1 MKTKDIKS
9 IEKSKSITD
18 KAKEL
23 KDIII
28 KNANDLADRILNRAI
43 AREEAEKLWAE
54 KKEELLKKA
63 SEARKKAAQEK
74 RNKRNEKRL
83 EINKTI
89 PFCHI
94 GKFADPEDVTK
105 YNDYITTVRKRQ
117 EELKEEINSK
127 SKVEKKQDKTEK
139 NINKVN
145 VHKRKP
151 DQRTTADERI
161 KAAIERKIQGKA
173 NYRKELQKQ
182 ASEIE
187 ADPEG
192 YQARQQKKQ
201 KSEQERLDM
210 LAAKR
215 KDRLDRK
222 IKTELTIKQRIL
234 KQIED
239 FKESQKKRL
248 EKKKLKQA
256 KYITKGGEKVNKFK
270 IKTPLRPS
278 TIVEKKDITLNSYN
292 VIIARVTD
300 KNTII
305 DSKPQVIKCKPNTL
319 SNHIKDIHNSNMKD
333 KNSENYVGTF
343 VYSIDQPDHCIFEM
357 ISNSKLNIE
366 GKLTSRL
373 AAQRE
378 TKAA

>member
-23 KDIII
+23 KEIII
-28 KNANDLADRILNRAI
+28 KNANDLADRILDRAI
-43 AREEAEKLWAE
+43 AREEAEKQWAE

-63 SEARKKAAQEK
+63 TELRKKAAQEK
-74 RNKRNEKRL
+74 RDRRNNQRL

-89 PFCHI
+89 PFCHA
-94 GKFADPEDVTK
+94 GKFANPEDVTK
-105 YNDYITTVRKRQ
+105 YNDYIAAVRKQQ
-117 EELKEEINSK
+117 EELANKAKTESKKKET
-127 SKVEKKQDKTEK
+127 VEKKHDKKDT
-139 NINKVN
+139 V
-145 VHKRKP
+145 KRTP
-151 DQRTTADERI
+151 TMRTTKDERI
-161 KAAIERKIQGKA
+161 QAAIEKKIQGKA

-187 ADPEG
+187 ADPKG
-192 YQARQQKKQ
+192 YQERQQKKQ

-215 KDRLDRK
+215 KERLEKK
-222 IKTELTIKQRIL
+222 IKNELTTKQLVL
-234 KQIED
+234 KQIND

-248 EKKKLKQA
+248 EKKDLKRA
-256 KYITKGGEKVNKFK
+256 KYITKGDEKVNKFK

-278 TIVEKKDITLNSYN
+278 VIIEKKDTELNSYN
-292 VIIARVTD
+292 VVIARVTD

-305 DSKPQVIKCKPNTL
+305 DSKPQVVKCKSNTL
-319 SNHIKDIHNSNMKD
+319 SDHIKDIHNTCMKD
-333 KNSENYVGTF
+333 KNNENYVGTF
-343 VYSIDQPDHCIFEM
+343 VYPIDQPDHCIFEM
-357 ISNSKLNIE
+357 INSKKLNIE
-366 GKLTSRL
+366 GKLTSRI
-373 AAQRE
+373 ASQRE

>member
-23 KDIII
+23 KEIII
-28 KNANDLADRILNRAI
+28 SNANALADRILDRAI
-43 AREEAEKLWAE
+43 AREEAEKQWAE

-63 SEARKKAAQEK
+63 TELRKKAAQEK
-74 RNKRNEKRL
+74 RDRRNNQRL

-89 PFCHI
+89 PFCHA
-94 GKFADPEDVTK
+94 GKFANPEDVTK
-105 YNDYITTVRKRQ
+105 YNDYIAAVRKQQ
-117 EELKEEINSK
+117 EELANKA
-127 SKVEKKQDKTEK
+127 KTESK
-139 NINKVN
+139 EKDTVKKHNKKDTV
-145 VHKRKP
+145 KRTP
-151 DQRTTADERI
+151 TMRTTKDERI
-161 KAAIERKIQGKA
+161 QAAIEKKIQGKA

-187 ADPEG
+187 ADPKG
-192 YQARQQKKQ
+192 YQERQQKKQ

-215 KDRLDRK
+215 KERLEKK
-222 IKTELTIKQRIL
+222 IKNELTTKQLVL
-234 KQIED
+234 KQIND

-248 EKKKLKQA
+248 EKKDLKRA

-278 TIVEKKDITLNSYN
+278 VIIEKKDTELNSYN
-292 VIIARVTD
+292 VVIARVTD

-305 DSKPQVIKCKPNTL
+305 DSKPQVVKCKSNTL
-319 SNHIKDIHNSNMKD
+319 SNHIKDIHNTCMKD
-333 KNSENYVGTF
+333 KNNENYVGTF
-343 VYSIDQPDHCIFEM
+343 VYPIDQPDHCIFEM
-357 ISNSKLNIE
+357 INSKKLNIE
-366 GKLTSRL
+366 GKLTSRI
-373 AAQRE
+373 ASQRE

>member
-1 MKTKDIKS
+1 MKTRDIKS

-23 KDIII
+23 KERII
-28 KNANDLADRILNRAI
+28 KNANDLADRILDRAI
-43 AREEAEKLWAE
+43 AREEAEKQWAE

-63 SEARKKAAQEK
+63 TELRKKAAQEK
-74 RNKRNEKRL
+74 RDRRNNQRL

-89 PFCHI
+89 PFCHA
-94 GKFADPEDVTK
+94 GKFANPEDVTK
-105 YNDYITTVRKRQ
+105 YNDYIAAVRKRQ
-117 EELKEEINSK
+117 EELANKAKTESKKEET
-127 SKVEKKQDKTEK
+127 VEKKH
-139 NINKVN
+139 NKKDTV
-145 VHKRKP
+145 KRTP
-151 DQRTTADERI
+151 TMRTTKDERI
-161 KAAIERKIQGKA
+161 QAAIEKKIQGKA

-187 ADPEG
+187 ADPKG
-192 YQARQQKKQ
+192 YQERQQKKQ

-215 KDRLDRK
+215 KERLEKK
-222 IKTELTIKQRIL
+222 IKNELTTKQLVL
-234 KQIED
+234 KQIND

-248 EKKKLKQA
+248 EKKDLKRA

-278 TIVEKKDITLNSYN
+278 VIIEKKDTELNSYN
-292 VIIARVTD
+292 VVIARVTD

-305 DSKPQVIKCKPNTL
+305 DSKPQVVKCKSNTL
-319 SNHIKDIHNSNMKD
+319 SNHIKDIHNTCMKD
-333 KNSENYVGTF
+333 KNNENYVGTF
-343 VYSIDQPDHCIFEM
+343 VYPIDQPDHCIFEM
-357 ISNSKLNIE
+357 INSKKLNIE
-366 GKLTSRL
+366 GKLTSRI
-373 AAQRE
+373 ASQRE

>member
-1 MKTKDIKS
+1 MKNIDIKS

-23 KDIII
+23 KERII
-28 KNANDLADRILNRAI
+28 KNANDLADRILDRAI
-43 AREEAEKLWAE
+43 AREEAEKQWAE

-63 SEARKKAAQEK
+63 TELRKKAAQEK
-74 RNKRNEKRL
+74 RDRRNNQRL

-89 PFCHI
+89 PFCHV
-94 GKFADPEDVTK
+94 GKFANPEDVTK
-105 YNDYITTVRKRQ
+105 YNDYIAAVRKRQ
-117 EELKEEINSK
+117 EELANKAKTESKKEET
-127 SKVEKKQDKTEK
+127 VEKKHDKKDT
-139 NINKVN
+139 V
-145 VHKRKP
+145 KRTP
-151 DQRTTADERI
+151 TMRTTKDERI
-161 KAAIERKIQGKA
+161 QAAIEKKIQGKA

-187 ADPEG
+187 ADPKG
-192 YQARQQKKQ
+192 YQERQQKKQ

-215 KDRLDRK
+215 KERLEKK
-222 IKTELTIKQRIL
+222 IKNELTTKQLVL
-234 KQIED
+234 KQIND

-248 EKKKLKQA
+248 EKKDLKRA

-278 TIVEKKDITLNSYN
+278 VIIEKKSTELNSYN
-292 VIIARVTD
+292 VVIARVTD

-305 DSKPQVIKCKPNTL
+305 DSKPQVVKCKSNTL
-319 SNHIKDIHNSNMKD
+319 SDHIKDIHNTCMKD
-333 KNSENYVGTF
+333 KNNENYVGTF
-343 VYSIDQPDHCIFEM
+343 VYPIDQPDHCIFEM
-357 ISNSKLNIE
+357 INSKKLNIE
-366 GKLTSRL
+366 GKLTSRI
-373 AAQRE
+373 ASQRE

>member
-1 MKTKDIKS
+1 MKNIDIKS

-23 KDIII
+23 KERII
-28 KNANDLADRILNRAI
+28 KNANDLADRILDRAI
-43 AREEAEKLWAE
+43 AREEAEKQWAE

-63 SEARKKAAQEK
+63 TELRKKAAQEK
-74 RNKRNEKRL
+74 RDRRNNQRL

-89 PFCHI
+89 PFCHA
-94 GKFADPEDVTK
+94 GKFANPEDVTK
-105 YNDYITTVRKRQ
+105 YNDYIAAVRKRQ
-117 EELKEEINSK
+117 EELANKAKTESKKEET
-127 SKVEKKQDKTEK
+127 VEKKH
-139 NINKVN
+139 NKKDTV
-145 VHKRKP
+145 KRTP
-151 DQRTTADERI
+151 TMRTTKDERI
-161 KAAIERKIQGKA
+161 KAAIEKKIQGKA

-187 ADPEG
+187 ADPKG

-278 TIVEKKDITLNSYN
+278 VIIEKKDTELNSYN
-292 VIIARVTD
+292 VVIARVTD

-305 DSKPQVIKCKPNTL
+305 DSKPQVVKCKSNTL
-319 SNHIKDIHNSNMKD
+319 SNHIKDIHNTCMKD
-333 KNSENYVGTF
+333 KNNENYVGTF
-343 VYSIDQPDHCIFEM
+343 VYPIDQPDHCIFEM
-357 ISNSKLNIE
+357 INSKKLNIE
-366 GKLTSRL
+366 GKLTSRI
-373 AAQRE
+373 ASQRE

>member
-23 KDIII
+23 KEIII
-28 KNANDLADRILNRAI
+28 SNANALADRILDRAI
-43 AREEAEKLWAE
+43 AREEAEKQWAE

-63 SEARKKAAQEK
+63 TELRKKAAQEK
-74 RNKRNEKRL
+74 RDRRNNQRL

-89 PFCHI
+89 PFCHA
-94 GKFADPEDVTK
+94 GKFANPEDVTK
-105 YNDYITTVRKRQ
+105 YNNYIAAVRKQQ
-117 EELKEEINSK
+117 EELANKVETESKKEET
-127 SKVEKKQDKTEK
+127 VEKKH
-139 NINKVN
+139 NKKDTV
-145 VHKRKP
+145 KRTP
-151 DQRTTADERI
+151 TMRTTKDERI
-161 KAAIERKIQGKA
+161 QAAIEKKIQGKV

-187 ADPEG
+187 ADPKG
-192 YQARQQKKQ
+192 YQERQQKKQ

-215 KDRLDRK
+215 KERLEKK
-222 IKTELTIKQRIL
+222 IKNELTTKQLVL
-234 KQIED
+234 KQIND

-248 EKKKLKQA
+248 EKKDLKRA

-270 IKTPLRPS
+270 IKAPLRPS
-278 TIVEKKDITLNSYN
+278 VIIEKKSTELNSYN
-292 VIIARVTD
+292 VVIARVTD

-305 DSKPQVIKCKPNTL
+305 DSKPQVVKCKSNTL
-319 SNHIKDIHNSNMKD
+319 SNHIKDIHNTCMKD
-333 KNSENYVGTF
+333 KNNENYVGTF
-343 VYSIDQPDHCIFEM
+343 VYPIDQPDHCIFEM
-357 ISNSKLNIE
+357 INSKKLNIE
-366 GKLTSRL
+366 GKLTSRI
-373 AAQRE
+373 ASQRE

>member
-1 MKTKDIKS
+1 MKNIDIKS

-23 KDIII
+23 KERII
-28 KNANDLADRILNRAI
+28 KNANDLADRILDRAI
-43 AREEAEKLWAE
+43 AREEAEKQWAE

-63 SEARKKAAQEK
+63 TELRKKAAQEK
-74 RNKRNEKRL
+74 RDRRNNQRL

-89 PFCHI
+89 PFCHV
-94 GKFADPEDVTK
+94 GKFANPEDVTK
-105 YNDYITTVRKRQ
+105 YNDYIAAVRKRQ
-117 EELKEEINSK
+117 EELANKAKTESKKEET
-127 SKVEKKQDKTEK
+127 VEKKHDKKDT
-139 NINKVN
+139 V
-145 VHKRKP
+145 KRTP
-151 DQRTTADERI
+151 TMRTTKDERI
-161 KAAIERKIQGKA
+161 QAAIEKKIQGKA

-187 ADPEG
+187 ADPKG
-192 YQARQQKKQ
+192 YQERQQKKQ

-215 KDRLDRK
+215 KERLEKK
-222 IKTELTIKQRIL
+222 IKNELTTKQLVL
-234 KQIED
+234 KQIND

-248 EKKKLKQA
+248 EKKDLKRA

-278 TIVEKKDITLNSYN
+278 VIIEKKDTELNSYN
-292 VIIARVTD
+292 VVIARVTD

-305 DSKPQVIKCKPNTL
+305 DSKPQVVKCKSNTL
-319 SNHIKDIHNSNMKD
+319 SDHIKDIHNTCMKD
-333 KNSENYVGTF
+333 KNNENYVGTF
-343 VYSIDQPDHCIFEM
+343 VYPIDQPDHCIFEM
-357 ISNSKLNIE
+357 INSKKLNIE
-366 GKLTSRL
+366 GKLTSRI
-373 AAQRE
+373 ASQRE

>member
-23 KDIII
+23 KEIII
-28 KNANDLADRILNRAI
+28 SNANALADRILDRAI
-43 AREEAEKLWAE
+43 AREEVEKQWAE

-63 SEARKKAAQEK
+63 TELRKKAAQEK
-74 RNKRNEKRL
+74 RDRRNNQRL

-89 PFCHI
+89 PFCHA
-94 GKFADPEDVTK
+94 GKFANPEDVTK
-105 YNDYITTVRKRQ
+105 YNDYIAAVRKQQ
-117 EELKEEINSK
+117 EELANKAKTESKKEET
-127 SKVEKKQDKTEK
+127 VEKKYDKKDT
-139 NINKVN
+139 V
-145 VHKRKP
+145 KRTP
-151 DQRTTADERI
+151 TMRTTKDERI
-161 KAAIERKIQGKA
+161 QAAIEKKIQGKA

-187 ADPEG
+187 ADPKG
-192 YQARQQKKQ
+192 YQERQQKKQ

-215 KDRLDRK
+215 KERLEKK
-222 IKTELTIKQRIL
+222 IKNELTTKQLVL
-234 KQIED
+234 KQIND

-248 EKKKLKQA
+248 EKKDLKRA

-278 TIVEKKDITLNSYN
+278 VIIEKKDTELNSYN
-292 VIIARVTD
+292 VVIARVTD

-305 DSKPQVIKCKPNTL
+305 DSKPQVVKCKSNTL
-319 SNHIKDIHNSNMKD
+319 SNHIKDIHNTCMKD
-333 KNSENYVGTF
+333 KNNENYVGTF
-343 VYSIDQPDHCIFEM
+343 VYPIDQPDHCIFEM
-357 ISNSKLNIE
+357 INNKKLNIE
-366 GKLTSRL
+366 GKLTSRM
-373 AAQRE
+373 ASQRE

>member
-23 KDIII
+23 KEIII
-28 KNANDLADRILNRAI
+28 SNANALADRILNRAI
-43 AREEAEKLWAE
+43 AREEAEKQWAE

-63 SEARKKAAQEK
+63 TELRKKAAQEK
-74 RNKRNEKRL
+74 RDRRNNQRL

-89 PFCHI
+89 PFCHA
-94 GKFADPEDVTK
+94 GKFANPEDITK
-105 YNDYITTVRKRQ
+105 YNDYIAAVRKQQ
-117 EELKEEINSK
+117 EELANKV
-127 SKVEKKQDKTEK
+127 KVESKEKDTVKKH
-139 NINKVN
+139 NKKDTV
-145 VHKRKP
+145 KRTP
-151 DQRTTADERI
+151 TMRTTKDERI
-161 KAAIERKIQGKA
+161 QAAIEKKIQGKA

-187 ADPEG
+187 ADPKG
-192 YQARQQKKQ
+192 YQERQQKKQ

-215 KDRLDRK
+215 KERLEKK
-222 IKTELTIKQRIL
+222 IKNELTTKQLVL
-234 KQIED
+234 KQINN

-248 EKKKLKQA
+248 EKKDLKRA

-278 TIVEKKDITLNSYN
+278 VIIEKKDTELNSYN
-292 VIIARVTD
+292 VVIARVTD

-305 DSKPQVIKCKPNTL
+305 DSKPQVVKCKSNTL
-319 SNHIKDIHNSNMKD
+319 SNHIKDIHNTYIKD
-333 KNSENYVGTF
+333 KNNENYVGTF
-343 VYSIDQPDHCIFEM
+343 VYPIDQPDHCIFEM
-357 ISNSKLNIE
+357 INSKKLNIE
-366 GKLTSRL
+366 GKLTSRI
-373 AAQRE
+373 ASQRE

>member
-23 KDIII
+23 KERII
-28 KNANDLADRILNRAI
+28 KNANDLADRILDRAI
-43 AREEAEKLWAE
+43 AREEAEKQWAE

-63 SEARKKAAQEK
+63 TELRKKAAQEK
-74 RNKRNEKRL
+74 RDRRNNQRL

-89 PFCHI
+89 PFCHV
-94 GKFADPEDVTK
+94 GKFANPEDVTK
-105 YNDYITTVRKRQ
+105 YNDYIAAVRKQQ
-117 EELKEEINSK
+117 EELA
-127 SKVEKKQDKTEK
+127 
-139 NINKVN
+139 NKVKAESKEKDTVKKHN
-145 VHKRKP
+145 KKDTVKHTP
-151 DQRTTADERI
+151 TMRTTKDERI
-161 KAAIERKIQGKA
+161 QAAIEKKIQGKA

-187 ADPEG
+187 ADPKG
-192 YQARQQKKQ
+192 YQERQQKKQ

-215 KDRLDRK
+215 KERLEKK
-222 IKTELTIKQRIL
+222 IKNELTTKQLVL
-234 KQIED
+234 KQIND

-248 EKKKLKQA
+248 EKKDLKRA

-278 TIVEKKDITLNSYN
+278 VIIEKKDTELNSYN
-292 VIIARVTD
+292 VVIARVTD

-305 DSKPQVIKCKPNTL
+305 DSKPQIVKCKSNTL
-319 SNHIKDIHNSNMKD
+319 SDHIKDIHNTCMKD
-333 KNSENYVGTF
+333 KNNENYVGTF
-343 VYSIDQPDHCIFEM
+343 VYPIDQPDHCIFEM
-357 ISNSKLNIE
+357 INSKKLNIE
-366 GKLTSRL
+366 GKLTSRI
-373 AAQRE
+373 ASQRE

>member
-1 MKTKDIKS
+1 MKNIDIKS

-23 KDIII
+23 KERII
-28 KNANDLADRILNRAI
+28 KNANALADRILDRAI
-43 AREEAEKLWAE
+43 AREEAEKQWAE

-63 SEARKKAAQEK
+63 TELRKKAAQEK
-74 RNKRNEKRL
+74 RDRRNNQRL

-89 PFCHI
+89 PFCHV
-94 GKFADPEDVTK
+94 GKFANPEDVTK
-105 YNDYITTVRKRQ
+105 YNDYIAAVRKQQ
-117 EELKEEINSK
+117 EELANKAKTESKKEET
-127 SKVEKKQDKTEK
+127 VEKKH
-139 NINKVN
+139 NKKDTV
-145 VHKRKP
+145 KRTP
-151 DQRTTADERI
+151 TMRTTKDERI
-161 KAAIERKIQGKA
+161 QAAIEKKIQGKA

-187 ADPEG
+187 ADPKG
-192 YQARQQKKQ
+192 YQERQQKKQ

-215 KDRLDRK
+215 KARLEKK
-222 IKTELTIKQRIL
+222 IKNELTTKQLVL
-234 KQIED
+234 KQIND

-248 EKKKLKQA
+248 EKKDLKRA

-278 TIVEKKDITLNSYN
+278 VIIEKKDTELNSYN
-292 VIIARVTD
+292 VVIARVTD

-305 DSKPQVIKCKPNTL
+305 DSKPQIVKCKSNTL
-319 SNHIKDIHNSNMKD
+319 SDHIKDIHNTCMKD
-333 KNSENYVGTF
+333 KNNENYVGTF
-343 VYSIDQPDHCIFEM
+343 VYPIDQPDHCIFEM
-357 ISNSKLNIE
+357 INSKKLNIE
-366 GKLTSRL
+366 GKLTSRI
-373 AAQRE
+373 ASQRE

>member
-23 KDIII
+23 KEIII
-28 KNANDLADRILNRAI
+28 SNANALADRILDRAI
-43 AREEAEKLWAE
+43 AREEAEKQWAE

-63 SEARKKAAQEK
+63 TELRKKAAQEK
-74 RNKRNEKRL
+74 RDRRNNQRL

-89 PFCHI
+89 PFCHA
-94 GKFADPEDVTK
+94 GKFANPEDVTK
-105 YNDYITTVRKRQ
+105 YNDYIAAVRKQQ
-117 EELKEEINSK
+117 EELANKVKTESKKEET
-127 SKVEKKQDKTEK
+127 VEKKH
-139 NINKVN
+139 NKKDTV
-145 VHKRKP
+145 KRTP
-151 DQRTTADERI
+151 TMRTTKDERI
-161 KAAIERKIQGKA
+161 QAAIEKKIQGKA

-187 ADPEG
+187 ADPKG
-192 YQARQQKKQ
+192 YQERQQKKQ

-215 KDRLDRK
+215 KARLEKK
-222 IKTELTIKQRIL
+222 IKNELTTKQLVL
-234 KQIED
+234 KQIND

-248 EKKKLKQA
+248 EKKDLKRA

-278 TIVEKKDITLNSYN
+278 VIIEKKDTELNSYN
-292 VIIARVTD
+292 VVIARVTD

-305 DSKPQVIKCKPNTL
+305 DSKPQVVKCKSNTL
-319 SNHIKDIHNSNMKD
+319 SNHIKDIHNTCMKD
-333 KNSENYVGTF
+333 KNNENYVGTF
-343 VYSIDQPDHCIFEM
+343 VYPIDQPDHCIFEM
-357 ISNSKLNIE
+357 INSKKLNIE
-366 GKLTSRL
+366 GKLTSRI
-373 AAQRE
+373 ASQRE

>member
-23 KDIII
+23 KEIII
-28 KNANDLADRILNRAI
+28 SNANALADRILDRAI
-43 AREEAEKLWAE
+43 AREEAEKQWAE

-63 SEARKKAAQEK
+63 TELRKKAAQEK
-74 RNKRNEKRL
+74 RDRRNNQRL

-89 PFCHI
+89 PFCHA
-94 GKFADPEDVTK
+94 GKFANPEDVTK
-105 YNDYITTVRKRQ
+105 YNDYIAAVRKQQ
-117 EELKEEINSK
+117 EELANKVKTESKKEET
-127 SKVEKKQDKTEK
+127 VEKKH
-139 NINKVN
+139 NKKDTV
-145 VHKRKP
+145 KRTP
-151 DQRTTADERI
+151 TMRTTKDERI
-161 KAAIERKIQGKA
+161 QAAIEKKIQGKA

-187 ADPEG
+187 ADPKG
-192 YQARQQKKQ
+192 YQERQQKKQ

-215 KDRLDRK
+215 KARLEKK
-222 IKTELTIKQRIL
+222 IKNELTTKQLVL
-234 KQIED
+234 KQIND

-248 EKKKLKQA
+248 EKKDLKRA

-278 TIVEKKDITLNSYN
+278 VIIEKKDTELNSYN
-292 VIIARVTD
+292 VVIARVTD

-305 DSKPQVIKCKPNTL
+305 DSKPQVVKCKSNTL
-319 SNHIKDIHNSNMKD
+319 SNHIKDIHNSQMKD
-333 KNSENYVGTF
+333 KNNENYVGTF
-343 VYSIDQPDHCIFEM
+343 VYPIDQPDHCIFEM
-357 ISNSKLNIE
+357 INSKKLNIE
-366 GKLTSRL
+366 GKLTSRI
-373 AAQRE
+373 ASQRE

>member
-1 MKTKDIKS
+1 MKNIDIKS

-23 KDIII
+23 KERII
-28 KNANDLADRILNRAI
+28 KNANALADRILDRAI
-43 AREEAEKLWAE
+43 AREEAEKQWAE

-63 SEARKKAAQEK
+63 TELRKKAAQEK
-74 RNKRNEKRL
+74 RDRRNNQRL

-89 PFCHI
+89 PFCHV
-94 GKFADPEDVTK
+94 GKFANPEDVTK
-105 YNDYITTVRKRQ
+105 YNDYIAAVRKRQ
-117 EELKEEINSK
+117 EELANKAKTESKKEET
-127 SKVEKKQDKTEK
+127 VEKKHDKKDT
-139 NINKVN
+139 V
-145 VHKRKP
+145 KRTP
-151 DQRTTADERI
+151 TMRTTKDERI
-161 KAAIERKIQGKA
+161 QAAIEKKIQGKA

-187 ADPEG
+187 ADPKG
-192 YQARQQKKQ
+192 YQERQQKKQ

-215 KDRLDRK
+215 KERLEKK
-222 IKTELTIKQRIL
+222 IKNELTTKQLVL
-234 KQIED
+234 KQIND

-248 EKKKLKQA
+248 EKKDLKRA

-278 TIVEKKDITLNSYN
+278 VIIEKKSTELNSYN
-292 VIIARVTD
+292 VVIARVTD

-305 DSKPQVIKCKPNTL
+305 DSKPQIVKCKSNTL
-319 SNHIKDIHNSNMKD
+319 SDHIKDIHNTCMKD
-333 KNSENYVGTF
+333 KNNENYVGTF
-343 VYSIDQPDHCIFEM
+343 VYPIDQPDHCIFEM
-357 ISNSKLNIE
+357 INSKKLNIE
-366 GKLTSRL
+366 GKLTSRM
-373 AAQRE
+373 ASQRE

>member
-1 MKTKDIKS
+1 MKNIDIKS

-23 KDIII
+23 KERII
-28 KNANDLADRILNRAI
+28 KNANDLADRILDRAI
-43 AREEAEKLWAE
+43 AREEAEKQWAE

-63 SEARKKAAQEK
+63 TELRKKAAQEK
-74 RNKRNEKRL
+74 RDRRNNQRL

-94 GKFADPEDVTK
+94 GKFANPEDITK
-105 YNDYITTVRKRQ
+105 YNDYIAAVRKRQ
-117 EELKEEINSK
+117 EELANKAKAESKKKET
-127 SKVEKKQDKTEK
+127 VEKKHDKKDT
-139 NINKVN
+139 V
-145 VHKRKP
+145 KRTP
-151 DQRTTADERI
+151 TMRTTKDERI
-161 KAAIERKIQGKA
+161 QAAIEKEIQGKA

-187 ADPEG
+187 ADPKG
-192 YQARQQKKQ
+192 YQERQQKKQ

-215 KDRLDRK
+215 KERLEKK
-222 IKTELTIKQRIL
+222 IKNELTTKQLVL
-234 KQIED
+234 KQIND

-248 EKKKLKQA
+248 EKKDLKRA
-256 KYITKGGEKVNKFK
+256 KYITKGDEKVNKFK

-278 TIVEKKDITLNSYN
+278 VIIEKKDTELNSYN
-292 VIIARVTD
+292 VVIARVTD

-305 DSKPQVIKCKPNTL
+305 DSKPQVVKCKSNTL
-319 SNHIKDIHNSNMKD
+319 SDHIKDIHNTCMKD
-333 KNSENYVGTF
+333 KNNENYVGTF
-343 VYSIDQPDHCIFEM
+343 VYPIDQPDHCIFEM
-357 ISNSKLNIE
+357 INSKKLNIE
-366 GKLTSRL
+366 GKLTSRI
-373 AAQRE
+373 ASQRE

>member
-23 KDIII
+23 KEIII
-28 KNANDLADRILNRAI
+28 SNANALADRILDRAI
-43 AREEAEKLWAE
+43 AREEAEKQWAE

-63 SEARKKAAQEK
+63 TELRKKAAQEK
-74 RNKRNEKRL
+74 RDRRNNQRL

-89 PFCHI
+89 PFCHV
-94 GKFADPEDVTK
+94 GKFANPEDVTK
-105 YNDYITTVRKRQ
+105 YNDYIAAVRKQQ
-117 EELKEEINSK
+117 EELANKAKTEYKKEK
-127 SKVEKKQDKTEK
+127 TVEKKHDKKDT
-139 NINKVN
+139 V
-145 VHKRKP
+145 KRTP
-151 DQRTTADERI
+151 TMRTTKDERI
-161 KAAIERKIQGKA
+161 QAAIEKKIQGKA

-187 ADPEG
+187 ADPKG
-192 YQARQQKKQ
+192 YQERQQKKQ

-215 KDRLDRK
+215 KERLEKK
-222 IKTELTIKQRIL
+222 IKNELTTKQLVL
-234 KQIED
+234 KQIND

-248 EKKKLKQA
+248 EKKDLKRA

-278 TIVEKKDITLNSYN
+278 VIIEKKDTELNSYN
-292 VIIARVTD
+292 VVIARVTD

-305 DSKPQVIKCKPNTL
+305 DSKPQVVKCKSNTL
-319 SNHIKDIHNSNMKD
+319 SDHIKDIHNTCMKD
-333 KNSENYVGTF
+333 KNNENYVGTF
-343 VYSIDQPDHCIFEM
+343 VYPIDQPDHCIFEM
-357 ISNSKLNIE
+357 INSKKLNIE
-366 GKLTSRL
+366 GKLTSRI
-373 AAQRE
+373 ASQRE

>member
-23 KDIII
+23 KEIII
-28 KNANDLADRILNRAI
+28 SNANALANRILDRAI
-43 AREEAEKLWAE
+43 AREEAEKQWAE

-63 SEARKKAAQEK
+63 TELRKKAAQEK
-74 RNKRNEKRL
+74 RDRRNNQRL

-89 PFCHI
+89 PFCHA
-94 GKFADPEDVTK
+94 GKFANPEDVTK
-105 YNDYITTVRKRQ
+105 YNDYIAAVRKQQ
-117 EELKEEINSK
+117 EELANKVKTESKKEET
-127 SKVEKKQDKTEK
+127 VEKKH
-139 NINKVN
+139 NKKDTV
-145 VHKRKP
+145 KRTP
-151 DQRTTADERI
+151 TMRTTKDERI
-161 KAAIERKIQGKA
+161 QAAIEKKIQGKA

-187 ADPEG
+187 ADPKG
-192 YQARQQKKQ
+192 YQERQQKKQ

-215 KDRLDRK
+215 KERLEKK
-222 IKTELTIKQRIL
+222 IKNELTTKQLVL
-234 KQIED
+234 KQIND

-248 EKKKLKQA
+248 EKKDLKRA

-278 TIVEKKDITLNSYN
+278 VIIEKKDTELNSYN
-292 VIIARVTD
+292 VVIARVTD

-305 DSKPQVIKCKPNTL
+305 DSKPQVVKCKSNTL
-319 SNHIKDIHNSNMKD
+319 SNHIKDIHNTCMKD
-333 KNSENYVGTF
+333 KNNENYVGTF
-343 VYSIDQPDHCIFEM
+343 VYPIDQPDHCIFEM
-357 ISNSKLNIE
+357 INSKKLNIE
-366 GKLTSRL
+366 GKLTSRI
-373 AAQRE
+373 ASQRE

>member
-1 MKTKDIKS
+1 MKNIDIKS

-23 KDIII
+23 KERII
-28 KNANDLADRILNRAI
+28 KNANDLADRILDRAI
-43 AREEAEKLWAE
+43 AREEAEKQWAE

-63 SEARKKAAQEK
+63 IELRKKAAQEK
-74 RNKRNEKRL
+74 RDRRNNQRL

-89 PFCHI
+89 PFCHV
-94 GKFADPEDVTK
+94 GKFANPEDVTK
-105 YNDYITTVRKRQ
+105 YNDYIAAVRKQQ
-117 EELKEEINSK
+117 EELANKAKVESKKEET
-127 SKVEKKQDKTEK
+127 VEKKHDKKDT
-139 NINKVN
+139 V
-145 VHKRKP
+145 KRTP
-151 DQRTTADERI
+151 TMRTTKDERI
-161 KAAIERKIQGKA
+161 QAAIEKKIQGKA

-187 ADPEG
+187 ADPKG
-192 YQARQQKKQ
+192 YQERQQKKQ

-215 KDRLDRK
+215 KERLEKK
-222 IKTELTIKQRIL
+222 IKNELTTKQLVL
-234 KQIED
+234 KQIND

-248 EKKKLKQA
+248 EKKDLKRA

-278 TIVEKKDITLNSYN
+278 VIIEKKSTELNSYN
-292 VIIARVTD
+292 VVIARVTD

-305 DSKPQVIKCKPNTL
+305 DSKPQVVKCKSNTL
-319 SNHIKDIHNSNMKD
+319 SDHIKDIHNTCMKD
-333 KNSENYVGTF
+333 KNNENYVGTF
-343 VYSIDQPDHCIFEM
+343 VYPIDQPDHCIFEM
-357 ISNSKLNIE
+357 INSKKLNIE
-366 GKLTSRL
+366 GKLTSRM
-373 AAQRE
+373 ASQRE

>member
-23 KDIII
+23 KEIII
-28 KNANDLADRILNRAI
+28 SNANALADRILNRAI
-43 AREEAEKLWAE
+43 AREEAEKQWAE

-63 SEARKKAAQEK
+63 TELRKKAAQEK
-74 RNKRNEKRL
+74 RDRRNNQRL

-89 PFCHI
+89 PFCHA
-94 GKFADPEDVTK
+94 GKFANPEDITK
-105 YNDYITTVRKRQ
+105 YNNYIAAVRKQQ
-117 EELKEEINSK
+117 EELAN
-127 SKVEKKQDKTEK
+127 KVKTESK
-139 NINKVN
+139 EKDTVKKHNKKDTV
-145 VHKRKP
+145 KRTP
-151 DQRTTADERI
+151 TMRTTKDERI
-161 KAAIERKIQGKA
+161 QAAIEKKIQGKA

-187 ADPEG
+187 ADPKG
-192 YQARQQKKQ
+192 YQERQQKKQ

-215 KDRLDRK
+215 KERLEKK
-222 IKTELTIKQRIL
+222 IKNELTTKQLVL
-234 KQIED
+234 KQIND

-248 EKKKLKQA
+248 EKKDLKRA

-270 IKTPLRPS
+270 IKAPLRPS
-278 TIVEKKDITLNSYN
+278 VIIEKKDTELNSYN
-292 VIIARVTD
+292 VVIARVTD

-305 DSKPQVIKCKPNTL
+305 DSKPQVVKCKSNTL
-319 SNHIKDIHNSNMKD
+319 SNHIKDIHNTCMKD
-333 KNSENYVGTF
+333 KNNENYVGTF
-343 VYSIDQPDHCIFEM
+343 VYPIDQPDHCIFEM
-357 ISNSKLNIE
+357 INSKKLNIE
-366 GKLTSRL
+366 GKLTSRI
-373 AAQRE
+373 ASQRE

>member
-1 MKTKDIKS
+1 MKNIDIKS

-23 KDIII
+23 KERIIS
-28 KNANDLADRILNRAI
+28 NANALADRILDRAI
-43 AREEAEKLWAE
+43 AREEAKKQWAE

-63 SEARKKAAQEK
+63 TELRKKAAQEK
-74 RNKRNEKRL
+74 RDRRNNQRL

-89 PFCHI
+89 PFCHA
-94 GKFADPEDVTK
+94 GKFANPEDVTK
-105 YNDYITTVRKRQ
+105 YNDYIAAVRKQQ
-117 EELKEEINSK
+117 EELANKVKTESKKEET
-127 SKVEKKQDKTEK
+127 VEKKH
-139 NINKVN
+139 NKKDTV
-145 VHKRKP
+145 KRTP
-151 DQRTTADERI
+151 TMRTTKDERI
-161 KAAIERKIQGKA
+161 QAAIEKKIQGKA

-187 ADPEG
+187 ADPKG
-192 YQARQQKKQ
+192 YQERQQKKQ

-278 TIVEKKDITLNSYN
+278 VIIEKKDTELNSYN
-292 VIIARVTD
+292 VVIARVTD

-305 DSKPQVIKCKPNTL
+305 DSKPQVVKCKSNTL
-319 SNHIKDIHNSNMKD
+319 SNHIKDIHNTCMKD
-333 KNSENYVGTF
+333 KNNENYVGTF
-343 VYSIDQPDHCIFEM
+343 VYPIDQPDHCIFEM
-357 ISNSKLNIE
+357 INSKKLNIE
-366 GKLTSRL
+366 GKLTSRI
-373 AAQRE
+373 ASQRE

>member
-23 KDIII
+23 KEIII
-28 KNANDLADRILNRAI
+28 SNANALADRILDRAI
-43 AREEAEKLWAE
+43 AREEAEKQWAE

-63 SEARKKAAQEK
+63 TELRKKAAQEK
-74 RNKRNEKRL
+74 RDRRNNQRL

-89 PFCHI
+89 PFCHA
-94 GKFADPEDVTK
+94 GKFANPEDVTK
-105 YNDYITTVRKRQ
+105 YNDYIAAVRKQ
-117 EELKEEINSK
+117 QKELANKVKTESKKEET
-127 SKVEKKQDKTEK
+127 VEKKH
-139 NINKVN
+139 NKKDTV
-145 VHKRKP
+145 KRTP
-151 DQRTTADERI
+151 TMRTTKDERI
-161 KAAIERKIQGKA
+161 QAAIEKKIQGKA

-187 ADPEG
+187 ADPKG
-192 YQARQQKKQ
+192 YQERQQKKQ

-215 KDRLDRK
+215 KERLEKK
-222 IKTELTIKQRIL
+222 IKNELTTKQLVL
-234 KQIED
+234 KQIND

-248 EKKKLKQA
+248 EKKDLKRA

-278 TIVEKKDITLNSYN
+278 VIIEKKDTELNSYN
-292 VIIARVTD
+292 VVIARVTD

-305 DSKPQVIKCKPNTL
+305 DSKPQVVKCKSNTL
-319 SNHIKDIHNSNMKD
+319 SNHIKDIHNTCMKD
-333 KNSENYVGTF
+333 KNNENYVGTF
-343 VYSIDQPDHCIFEM
+343 VYPIDQPDHCIFEM
-357 ISNSKLNIE
+357 INSKKLNIE
-366 GKLTSRL
+366 GKLTSRI
-373 AAQRE
+373 ASQRE

>member
-23 KDIII
+23 KEIII
-28 KNANDLADRILNRAI
+28 SNANALADRILDRAI
-43 AREEAEKLWAE
+43 AREEAEKQWAE

-63 SEARKKAAQEK
+63 TELRKKAAQEK
-74 RNKRNEKRL
+74 RDRRNNQRL

-89 PFCHI
+89 PFCHA
-94 GKFADPEDVTK
+94 GKFANPEDVTK
-105 YNDYITTVRKRQ
+105 YNDYIAAVRKQQ
-117 EELKEEINSK
+117 EELANKVKTEPKKEET
-127 SKVEKKQDKTEK
+127 VEKKH
-139 NINKVN
+139 NKKDTV
-145 VHKRKP
+145 KRTP
-151 DQRTTADERI
+151 TMRTTKDERI
-161 KAAIERKIQGKA
+161 QAAIEKKIQGKA

-187 ADPEG
+187 ADPKG
-192 YQARQQKKQ
+192 YQERQQKKQ

-215 KDRLDRK
+215 KARLEKK
-222 IKTELTIKQRIL
+222 IKNELTTKQLVL
-234 KQIED
+234 KQIND

-248 EKKKLKQA
+248 EKKDLKRA

-278 TIVEKKDITLNSYN
+278 VIIEKKDTELNSYN
-292 VIIARVTD
+292 VVIARVTD

-305 DSKPQVIKCKPNTL
+305 DSKPQIVKCKSNTL
-319 SNHIKDIHNSNMKD
+319 SDHIKDIHNTCMKD
-333 KNSENYVGTF
+333 KNNENYVGTF
-343 VYSIDQPDHCIFEM
+343 VYPIDQPDHCIFEM
-357 ISNSKLNIE
+357 INSKKLNIE
-366 GKLTSRL
+366 GKLTSRM
-373 AAQRE
+373 ASQRE

>member
-23 KDIII
+23 KEIII
-28 KNANDLADRILNRAI
+28 SNANALADRILDRAI
-43 AREEAEKLWAE
+43 AREEAEKQWAE

-63 SEARKKAAQEK
+63 TELRKKAAQEK
-74 RNKRNEKRL
+74 RDRRNNQRL

-89 PFCHI
+89 PFCHV
-94 GKFADPEDVTK
+94 GKFANPEDVTK
-105 YNDYITTVRKRQ
+105 YNDYITAVRKRQ

-127 SKVEKKQDKTEK
+127 PEVEKKQEKQEK

-145 VHKRKP
+145 IHKRKP

-161 KAAIERKIQGKA
+161 QAAIEKKIQGKA

-187 ADPEG
+187 ADPKG
-192 YQARQQKKQ
+192 YQERQQKKQ

-215 KDRLDRK
+215 KARLEKK
-222 IKTELTIKQRIL
+222 IKNELTTKQLVL
-234 KQIED
+234 KQIND

-248 EKKKLKQA
+248 EKKDLKRA
-256 KYITKGGEKVNKFK
+256 KYITKGGEKVDKFK
-270 IKTPLRPS
+270 IKAPLRPS
-278 TIVEKKDITLNSYN
+278 VIIEKKDTELNPYN
-292 VIIARVTD
+292 VVIARVTD

-305 DSKPQVIKCKPNTL
+305 DSKPQVVKCKSNTL
-319 SNHIKDIHNSNMKD
+319 SDHIKDIHNSQMKD
-333 KNSENYVGTF
+333 KNNENYVGTF
-343 VYSIDQPDHCIFEM
+343 VYPIDQPDHCIFEM
-357 ISNSKLNIE
+357 INSKKLNIE
-366 GKLTSRL
+366 GKLTSRM
-373 AAQRE
+373 ASQRE

>member
-23 KDIII
+23 KEIII
-28 KNANDLADRILNRAI
+28 SNANALADRILDRAI
-43 AREEAEKLWAE
+43 AREEAEKQWAE

-63 SEARKKAAQEK
+63 IELRKKAAQEK
-74 RNKRNEKRL
+74 RDRRNNQRL

-89 PFCHI
+89 PFCHV
-94 GKFADPEDVTK
+94 GKFVNPEDITK
-105 YNDYITTVRKRQ
+105 YNDYIAAVRKQQ
-117 EELKEEINSK
+117 EELANKA
-127 SKVEKKQDKTEK
+127 KTESK
-139 NINKVN
+139 EKDTVKKHNKKDTV
-145 VHKRKP
+145 KRTP
-151 DQRTTADERI
+151 TMRTTKDERI
-161 KAAIERKIQGKA
+161 QAAIEKKIQGKA

-187 ADPEG
+187 ADPKG
-192 YQARQQKKQ
+192 YQERQQKKQ

-215 KDRLDRK
+215 KARLEKK
-222 IKTELTIKQRIL
+222 IKNELTTKQLVL
-234 KQIED
+234 KQIND

-248 EKKKLKQA
+248 EKKDLKRA

-270 IKTPLRPS
+270 IKAPLRPS
-278 TIVEKKDITLNSYN
+278 VIIEKKSTELNSYN
-292 VIIARVTD
+292 VVIARVTD

-305 DSKPQVIKCKPNTL
+305 DSKPQVVKCKSNTL
-319 SNHIKDIHNSNMKD
+319 SNHIKEIHNTCMKD
-333 KNSENYVGTF
+333 KNNENYVGTF
-343 VYSIDQPDHCIFEM
+343 VYPIDQPDHCIFEM
-357 ISNSKLNIE
+357 INSKKLNIE
-366 GKLTSRL
+366 GKLTSRI
-373 AAQRE
+373 ASQRE

>member
-1 MKTKDIKS
+1 MKNIDIKS

-23 KDIII
+23 KERII
-28 KNANDLADRILNRAI
+28 KNANDLADRILDRAI
-43 AREEAEKLWAE
+43 AREEAEKQWAE

-63 SEARKKAAQEK
+63 TELRKKAAQEK
-74 RNKRNEKRL
+74 RDRRNNQRL

-89 PFCHI
+89 PFCHV
-94 GKFADPEDVTK
+94 GKFANPEDVTK
-105 YNDYITTVRKRQ
+105 YNDYIAAVRKQQ
-117 EELKEEINSK
+117 EELANKAKIESKKEEI
-127 SKVEKKQDKTEK
+127 VEKKHDKKDT
-139 NINKVN
+139 V
-145 VHKRKP
+145 KRTP
-151 DQRTTADERI
+151 TMRTTKDERI
-161 KAAIERKIQGKA
+161 QAAIEKKIQGKA

-187 ADPEG
+187 ADPKG
-192 YQARQQKKQ
+192 YQERQQKKQ

-215 KDRLDRK
+215 KERLEKK
-222 IKTELTIKQRIL
+222 IKNELTTKQLVL
-234 KQIED
+234 KQIND

-248 EKKKLKQA
+248 EKKDLKRA

-278 TIVEKKDITLNSYN
+278 VIIEKKSTELNSYN
-292 VIIARVTD
+292 VVIARVTD

-305 DSKPQVIKCKPNTL
+305 DSKPQVVKCKSNTL
-319 SNHIKDIHNSNMKD
+319 SNHIKDIHNSQMKD
-333 KNSENYVGTF
+333 KNNENYVGTF
-343 VYSIDQPDHCIFEM
+343 VYPIDQPDHCIFEM
-357 ISNSKLNIE
+357 INSKKLNIE
-366 GKLTSRL
+366 GKLTSRI
-373 AAQRE
+373 ASQRE

>member
-1 MKTKDIKS
+1 MKNIDIKS

-23 KDIII
+23 KERII
-28 KNANDLADRILNRAI
+28 KNANDLADRILDRAI
-43 AREEAEKLWAE
+43 AREEAEKQWAE

-63 SEARKKAAQEK
+63 TELRKKAAQEK
-74 RNKRNEKRL
+74 RDRRNNQRL

-89 PFCHI
+89 PFCHV
-94 GKFADPEDVTK
+94 GKFANPEDVTK
-105 YNDYITTVRKRQ
+105 YNDYIAAVRKQQ
-117 EELKEEINSK
+117 EELANKAKTESKKEEI
-127 SKVEKKQDKTEK
+127 VEKKHDKKDT
-139 NINKVN
+139 V
-145 VHKRKP
+145 KRTP
-151 DQRTTADERI
+151 TMRTTKDERI
-161 KAAIERKIQGKA
+161 QAAIEKKIQGKA

-187 ADPEG
+187 ADPKG
-192 YQARQQKKQ
+192 YQERQQKKQ

-215 KDRLDRK
+215 KERLEKK
-222 IKTELTIKQRIL
+222 IKNELTTKQLVL
-234 KQIED
+234 KQIND

-248 EKKKLKQA
+248 EKKDLKRA

-278 TIVEKKDITLNSYN
+278 VIIEKKDTELNSYN
-292 VIIARVTD
+292 VVIARVTD

-305 DSKPQVIKCKPNTL
+305 DSKPQVVKCKSNTL
-319 SNHIKDIHNSNMKD
+319 SNHIKDIHNSQMKD
-333 KNSENYVGTF
+333 KNNENYVGTF
-343 VYSIDQPDHCIFEM
+343 VYPIDQPDHCIFEM
-357 ISNSKLNIE
+357 INSKKLNIE
-366 GKLTSRL
+366 GKLTSRI
-373 AAQRE
+373 ASQRE

>member
-23 KDIII
+23 KEIII
-28 KNANDLADRILNRAI
+28 SNANALADRILDRAI
-43 AREEAEKLWAE
+43 AREEAEKQWAE

-63 SEARKKAAQEK
+63 TELRKKAAQEK
-74 RNKRNEKRL
+74 RDRRNNQRL

-89 PFCHI
+89 PFCHA
-94 GKFADPEDVTK
+94 GKFANPEDVTK
-105 YNDYITTVRKRQ
+105 YNDYIAAVRKQQ
-117 EELKEEINSK
+117 EELANKVKTESKKEET
-127 SKVEKKQDKTEK
+127 VEKKH
-139 NINKVN
+139 NKKDTV
-145 VHKRKP
+145 KRTP
-151 DQRTTADERI
+151 TMRTTKDERI
-161 KAAIERKIQGKA
+161 QAAIEKKIQGKA

-187 ADPEG
+187 ADPKG
-192 YQARQQKKQ
+192 YQERQQKKQ

-215 KDRLDRK
+215 KERLEKK
-222 IKTELTIKQRIL
+222 IKNELTTKQLVL
-234 KQIED
+234 KQIND

-248 EKKKLKQA
+248 EKKDLKRA

-278 TIVEKKDITLNSYN
+278 VIIEKKDTELNSYN
-292 VIIARVTD
+292 VVIARVTD

-305 DSKPQVIKCKPNTL
+305 DSKPQVVKCKSNTL
-319 SNHIKDIHNSNMKD
+319 SNHIKDIHNSQMKD
-333 KNSENYVGTF
+333 KNNENYVGTF
-343 VYSIDQPDHCIFEM
+343 VYPIDQHDHCIFEM
-357 ISNSKLNIE
+357 INSKKLNIE
-366 GKLTSRL
+366 RKLTSRI
-373 AAQRE
+373 ASQRE